1 MGRIMPMF
9 MGLVSGCIIAV
20 HMMFTELRN
29 TFGKLMMLYSVG
41 VIGQCFTTTAL
52 TVLHYIITAHSMM
65 PCYLFYF
72 LFMQSV
78 VVADTFATTFL
89 AYFAYLMHSTYKS
102 QEVTKEI
109 NKKYYKNAIMY
120 VLGVLLLF
128 NIFSGL

>member
-1 MGRIMPMF
+1 MGRIMATLLA
-9 MGLVSGCIIAV
+9 LVSGCIISV
-20 HMMFTELRN
+20 HMMFKEVRN
-29 TFGKLMMLYSVG
+29 TFGKLMMLYNVG

-52 TVLHYIITAHSMM
+52 TISHHIIAIQSMM

-102 QEVTKEI
+102 REVTREI
-109 NKKYYKNAIMY
+109 NKIYIM
-120 VLGVLLLF
+120 
-128 NIFSGL
+128 